1 MAIDKAD
8 WHWDDT
14 EKLYRKTNNV
24 EGKLTEEQQEEIWL
38 LASNHIGLFLRWLI
52 DRGFNELIDESDEE
66 SCVQVREGKM
76 SGAEYLMYILNGA
89 FCEKDLKH
97 NVHDSRGHGKY
108 AIDHHK
114 ALERRL
120 WPDKGRN
127 AEQHEQDADDE
138 RQPAKA
144 GMVTHDALPPSAPR
158 EGSA

>member
-66 SCVQVREGKM
+66 SCVQVREGKIITI
-76 SGAEYLMYILNGA
+76 SSILMIMVRLVL
-89 FCEKDLKH
+89 LKIC
-97 NVHDSRGHGKY
+97 VCR
-108 AIDHHK
+108 AI
-114 ALERRL
+114 ALY
-120 WPDKGRN
+120 
-127 AEQHEQDADDE
+127 Q
-138 RQPAKA
+138 
-144 GMVTHDALPPSAPR
+144 VTMTTTP
-158 EGSA
+158 